1 MLALV
6 ALLVAVRVAPAEQL
20 TTQPVPLTL
29 QGMAP
34 AVYRASTHPDSV
46 VAALAATGCQAH
58 RPLAI
63 GGALRGLRS
72 SRAGDYEGADAYWL
86 WANQLDPGYLT
97 PLVASARFHP
107 WHDPKEAAQ
116 RLLRSTASWIDDFRG
131 QQLLAT
137 NVFVL
142 LLVPLL
148 IAATVSAVL
157 IFARHGRTLHHLYW
171 EHLQL
176 LVPRRAAKWALWGMF
191 ALPLLWNSGGLL
203 WAALL
208 LAAGFPQFRPSE
220 KRFAAGFFVLL
231 LVTPLAIGLL
241 RDLIAPANPSH
252 PVSSLYRAGHS
263 GATAETLAE
272 LERLAYQYPDEGAIY
287 FTESMIRRQAG
298 DLEGARQALARAES
312 YRPLPKHRF
321 LSARGILAYHE
332 GNNEETIRHFARAV
346 EMAPDRFELRYNL
359 SKAYARASLFLKAD
373 REMRQAFA
381 LNSGQVRW
389 EERRRLQE
397 RTDDLIEERLS
408 TSDLWKVLART
419 PRPGTFAMPQALSV
433 LFPGQNP
440 ALLWP
445 GALLLPP
452 LLWLSHRWH
461 RRLKIHTCC
470 QCGRVVC
477 RRCMKRRE
485 RRVFC
490 AECALSAGRWANAQ
504 YTQLLLTKLLG
515 RHDRW
520 RDHLLDLARFS
531 VPGLGAILRERSQR
545 GFIQLFLLALC
556 IVWIACDGLPV
567 KPLPWTLLED
577 RVFPTLLYPAVAL
590 GALMVWVIVSET
602 QALHKRTNLKRFL
615 GAARPQS
622 DRRAAA

>member
-1 MLALV
+1 MLALI
-6 ALLVAVRVAPAEQL
+6 ALLAAPRHASAAL
-20 TTQPVPLTL
+20 PATAPVPLTL
-29 QGMAP
+29 QGIAP

-46 VAALAATGCQAH
+46 DAALAAIGCQAH

-63 GGALRGLRS
+63 ASALRGLRS
-72 SRAGDYEGADAYWL
+72 NRAGDHDGADAYWL
-86 WANQLDPGYLT
+86 RARQLDPRYAT
-97 PLVASARFHP
+97 PLVAPARFHP
-107 WHDPKEAAQ
+107 WHDPQEAAQ
-116 RLLRSTASWIDDFRG
+116 RLLRSATLWMGDFRG
-131 QQLLAT
+131 QQLMAT
-137 NVFVL
+137 NVFL
-142 LLVPLL
+142 LLFVPLL
-148 IAATVSAVL
+148 IAASVCAVL

-171 EHLQL
+171 EHLHL
-176 LVPRRAAKWALWGMF
+176 LVPRKAAKWAVWGLF
-191 ALPLLWNSGGLL
+191 ALPLLWNFGGLL

-208 LAAGFPQFRPSE
+208 LAAGFPLLRRSE

-231 LVTPLAIGLL
+231 LVTPLGVALL
-241 RDLIAPANPSH
+241 QDLIAPADPSH
-252 PVSSLYRAGHS
+252 PVASLYRAGHS
-263 GATAETLAE
+263 GSTPETLDE

-287 FTESMIRRQAG
+287 FTESMVRRQAG
-298 DLEGARQALARAES
+298 DLEAARRALDRAET
-312 YRPLPKHRF
+312 YRPLPEHRF
-321 LSARGILAYHE
+321 LSAKGILAYRE
-332 GNNEETIRHFARAV
+332 GNIEETIRHFARAV

-389 EERRRLQE
+389 EERRRLQDQ
-397 RTDDLIEERLS
+397 TDDLIEERLS
-408 TSDLWKVLART
+408 AADLWRILART
-419 PRPGTFAMPQALSV
+419 PRTDTFAMPRALSV

-440 ALLWP
+440 WLLWP
-445 GALLLPP
+445 GALLLPL

-470 QCGRVVC
+470 QCGRIVC

-490 AECALSAGRWANAQ
+490 TDCALSAGRWANAQ
-504 YTQLLLTKLLG
+504 YTQLLLAKLLG

-520 RDHLLDLARFS
+520 RDRLLDLSRFT

-556 IVWIACDGLPV
+556 GVWIACDGLPV

-577 RVFPTLLYPAVAL
+577 RVFPTVLFPAVTLAAL
-590 GALMVWVIVSET
+590 LVWVIASET
-602 QALHKRTNLKRFL
+602 QALHKRSNLKRFL
-615 GAARPQS
+615 GAARPQPE
-622 DRRAAA
+622 RRQAA